1 MNVHENGSDET
12 EVEYTETTPLVQPSK
27 PLSNTQER
35 KARIQFLALCW
46 SLFVLGWTDGTVGP
60 LLPRI
65 QQFYD
70 VSLALKSVRGSD
82 LTVVRLDMRKFHGF
96 LCLEAL

>member
-1 MNVHENGSDET
+1 MNVHENGSGDAEI
-12 EVEYTETTPLVQPSK
+12 EDTETTPLVQSKK
-27 PLSNTQER
+27 PLSKTQER

-46 SLFVLGWTDGTVGP
+46 SLFVLGWTDGSVGP

-70 VSLALKSVRGSD
+70 VSLALKGIGGCD
-82 LTVVRLDMRKFHGF
+82 LIVLRSDMRGFHGF